1 MKNKK
6 WMAVSMSA
14 LMMLGLMGC
23 GNQAAST
30 TETAS
35 SGNTAPTSEAG
46 SSATDDK
53 DEITV
58 GYTVQSMENAYFV
71 SIINGMKAAAEEK
84 GVNLIISDA
93 GGDASK
99 HVNHIED
106 FISQG
111 VDAIIISP
119 VDEQAPKDAV
129 AKAEKEGIPVIS
141 FCQNVE
147 GSDAFYGTSEKEYG
161 IMGGN
166 IVGEWL
172 NEKEADGT
180 IDQVLD
186 DDGKIEVVVARY
198 DTASSVIARG
208 DGLKEGLESTYTGTH
223 AIEYVLEQDAS
234 DADSGYQLVET
245 ALTSHPQANVF
256 MSINDSAALGMYEA
270 ILTHKE
276 HTTDNTCVQGLDA
289 LPEALKL
296 ISENT
301 MYIGT
306 VDLAPEKQGATVL
319 DIVKDVL
326 KDGPIKDQIVAEM
339 TPVTKANISEYDVE
353 N

>member
-6 WMAVSMSA
+6 WMAVSMST

-35 SGNTAPTSEAG
+35 SGNTASTSEAG

-208 DGLKEGLESTYTGTH
+208 DGLKEGLENTYTGTH
-223 AIEYVLEQDAS
+223 EIEYVLEQDAS

-306 VDLAPEKQGATVL
+306 VDLAPEKQGAKVL